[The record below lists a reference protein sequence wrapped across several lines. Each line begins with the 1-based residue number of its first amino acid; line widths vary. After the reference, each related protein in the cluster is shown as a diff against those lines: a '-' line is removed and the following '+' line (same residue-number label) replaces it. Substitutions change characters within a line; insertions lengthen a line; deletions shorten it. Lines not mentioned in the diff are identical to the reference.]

1 MSSLPLAAVEP
12 VQRAAAFVAAR
23 SRGDREAAQALLAD
37 FADDGER
44 VVAFC
49 LLSELA
55 IRLLADADGGDVDA
69 IASRLAV
76 QIAQAGSRDAGP
88 LPDCLPP
95 AV

>member
-1 MSSLPLAAVEP
+1 MSLPLAAIEP

-23 SRGDREAAQALLAD
+23 SRGDRDAAEALLAD

-55 IRLLADADGGDVDA
+55 IRLIADSDGQTVDDT
-69 IASRLAV
+69 ASRLAV
-76 QIAQAGSRDAGP
+76 LIAGAGP
-88 LPDCLPP
+88 GLGPVR
-95 AV
+95 AMT